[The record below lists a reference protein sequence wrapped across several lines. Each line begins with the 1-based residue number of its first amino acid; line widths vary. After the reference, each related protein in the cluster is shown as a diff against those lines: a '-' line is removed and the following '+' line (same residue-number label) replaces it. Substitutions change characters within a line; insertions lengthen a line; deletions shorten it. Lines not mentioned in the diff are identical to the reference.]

1 MYIVINT
8 DTRFVVPNRQLS
20 IGERSSA
27 VARRSSSLRAQHDDR
42 PLLLTTPGSVN
53 WITGGLSDVIDLTA
67 SNDPVWVV
75 ETPSERALIT
85 SEIEAPRLRGDFDLD
100 ALGWELIPVPWY
112 DANARVDAACRF
124 AGRAL
129 RDFISD
135 REGLGDALVEE
146 LVCARMILTPPEQRE
161 LHLLGALAAC
171 ALETSI
177 DEWRPGTTND
187 FEIASLVSAQL
198 ERYGAKAVCLI
209 VGGDDR
215 LREYR
220 HPLAIGE
227 VLSTAVMAVVVARR
241 GGLHVAATRTA
252 VTSENDP
259 ILTLAND
266 VDLVHQEVLRAT
278 VTGSTWGGATEALA
292 RGYERIG
299 QRSAWRE
306 HFQGGPIAYEQ
317 REFELAPGQHE
328 SPYWNSPCQPGMAV
342 AWNPSL
348 SGGAKIE
355 ETYLLG
361 TDGPTLVTNCQ
372 GWALS
377 PLGAGSQ
384 HSVVKIVQ

>member
-1 MYIVINT
+1 MYDVINT
-8 DTRFVVPNRQLS
+8 DNRFVVPNRQLS

-27 VARRSSSLRAQHDDR
+27 VRRGSSSVRARNNDR
-42 PLLLTTPGSVN
+42 PLLFTTPGSVN
-53 WITGGLSDVIDLTA
+53 WITGGLSDTVDVTS

-75 ETPSERALIT
+75 ETSSARALIT

-100 ALGWELIPVPWY
+100 ALGWELIAVPWFEA
-112 DANARVDAACRF
+112 DAPVVAACRF
-124 AGRAL
+124 AGRSV

-135 REGLGDALVEE
+135 REGLGTAVVGDIVL
-146 LVCARMILTPPEQRE
+146 ARMTLTPPEQDE
-161 LHLLGALAAC
+161 LRTLGALAAF

-177 DEWRPGTTND
+177 DQWRPGTTSD
-187 FEIASLVSAQL
+187 FEIAALVSATL

-209 VGGDDR
+209 VGGDNR
-215 LREYR
+215 LRHYR

-227 VLSTAVMAVVVARR
+227 APSTAVMAVVVARR

-259 ILTLAND
+259 ILSLTND
-266 VDLVHQEVLRAT
+266 VELVHHEVLRAT
-278 VTGSTWGGATEALA
+278 VPGATWGDATCALA
-292 RGYERIG
+292 KGYENIG
-299 QRSAWRE
+299 QPDAWRE

-328 SPYWNSPCQPGMAV
+328 STYWDSQCESGMAV

-348 SGGAKIE
+348 GGGAKIE

-372 GWALS
+372 GWGLT
-377 PLGAGSQ
+377 PLGAGPQ
-384 HSVVKIVQ
+384 HSVIKIVQ